1 MSNTRRDIIVSKY
14 LQFQKELK
22 QLNFDCSIFPSL
34 DEVDLVDL
42 LVLFNMYFNS
52 LTNVEDSLNQLLLL
66 NNVSCTEEVKSICI
80 KFITWFLEFQK
91 NN

>member
-22 QLNFDCSIFPSL
+22 KLNFDCSIFPSL

-66 NNVSCTEEVKSICI
+66 NNVSCTEEVKNICI

>member
-66 NNVSCTEEVKSICI
+66 NNVSCTEEVKNICI